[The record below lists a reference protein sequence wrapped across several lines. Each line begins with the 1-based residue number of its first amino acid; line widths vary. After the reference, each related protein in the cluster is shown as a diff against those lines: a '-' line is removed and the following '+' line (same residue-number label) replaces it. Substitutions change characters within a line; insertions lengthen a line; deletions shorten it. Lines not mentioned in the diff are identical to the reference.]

1 MVVPLVGT
9 WIEICAVYSASI
21 PAPVVPLV
29 GTWIEI
35 RYGGRWTIS
44 IYHVVP
50 LVGTWIEII
59 QSWFYNLLST
69 VVPFVGTWIEIDSP
83 LGVSVYSRGRPPC
96 GDVD

>member
-1 MVVPLVGT
+1 MGT

-50 LVGTWIEII
+50 LVGTWIEI
-59 QSWFYNLLST
+59 
-69 VVPFVGTWIEIDSP
+69 
-83 LGVSVYSRGRPPC
+83 
-96 GDVD
+96 

>member
-1 MVVPLVGT
+1 MGT
-9 WIEICAVYSASI
+9 WIEIGRGGS
-21 PAPVVPLV
+21 PL
-29 GTWIEI
+29 E
-35 RYGGRWTIS
+35 GGWK
-44 IYHVVP
+44 VVP

-96 GDVD
+96 GGVD